1 VAHLGVRGEKADVC
15 CAMSAEDVAMS
26 DASLDAKH
34 QDRHQAG
41 GYRRIELITGEPR
54 RRRWSA
60 EEKARILAA
69 SFEPGAKVS
78 DVALRHGVNRALLWT
93 WRRQARKRAAVGEPA
108 FVPLRVLDDGPA
120 SQAAPAVSA
129 APDLPLSTAS
139 VPRGRGEGEAGQ
151 IEVEIGDARVRI
163 SGSVDAAAL
172 RQVLRHFH
180 RP

>member
-1 VAHLGVRGEKADVC
+1 
-15 CAMSAEDVAMS
+15 MS
-26 DASLDAKH
+26 DASFDARH
-34 QDRHQAG
+34 QDSHQAG
-41 GYRRIELITGEPR
+41 SYRRIELITGEPR
-54 RRRWSA
+54 RRRWSEA
-60 EEKARILAA
+60 EKARILAE

-78 DVALRHGVNRALLWT
+78 EVALRHGVNRALLWT

-108 FVPLRVLDDGPA
+108 FVPLRALDDGVA
-120 SQAAPAVSA
+120 SRISPAVSVP
-129 APDLPLSTAS
+129 PDLPPSTAS
-139 VPRGRGEGEAGQ
+139 APRGSGEGAAGR